1 MFSRLGLRPI
11 MVCCALFAFSH
22 LASAQ
27 AKIAVINLQ
36 RAVFESAEI
45 KKADAEMQ
53 ARFKPRQDA
62 IDKLNKDI
70 AALAQQLQTGQGKLS
85 AQQESDLTAQGQK
98 KQRELQRMQDGFDGP
113 GAEEATRVA

>member
-1 MFSRLGLRPI
+1 MFSRLGLRPL

-53 ARFKPRQDA
+53 ARFKPRQEA
-62 IDKLNKDI
+62 IDKLQGDI
-70 AALAQQLQTGQGKLS
+70 ANAYWPAPDLQAQTQSQTQLQ
-85 AQQESDLTAQGQK
+85 
-98 KQRELQRMQDGFDGP
+98 
-113 GAEEATRVA
+113 